1 MGHRLGTARYSGLA
15 VAALG
20 FAATVTSSIPLSA
33 QVTPPLRLVSTAWP
47 PFTNQAGQPRF
58 ASDLVDAAL
67 GRIGL
72 KADTTIVEP
81 AAFTTALLTG
91 PYDGSAAA
99 WKDDQR
105 EQVLLFSQAYLENR
119 LVLLGRKGADVSA
132 TDLSALKGKKVAI
145 VGGYAYGDIDS
156 AGPIFV
162 RTKGE
167 EDSLTELLRGQTD
180 YALMD
185 DLVVE
190 YLVEN
195 YAKEAQARL
204 QISSTPLI
212 KKPLYFAVRKNFP
225 DATRLITRFN
235 AELIGMIKDRTYHKL
250 LHVDWIRA
258 DIDGDGIPE
267 YIPATNEIGKTAPD
281 HAYSLVTVPTPIK
294 SGSLRFYLGGTI
306 YTDWATV
313 PDRYKITGSQHPDPA
328 RSTAS
333 VFKFVW

>member
-1 MGHRLGTARYSGLA
+1 MGHRLGTARSSGLA
-15 VAALG
+15 IAALG
-20 FAATVTSSIPLSA
+20 FAAIVTSSILLSA

-58 ASDLVDAAL
+58 ASDLVDSAL

-81 AAFTTALLTG
+81 AAFTPALLTG

-132 TDLSALKGKKVAI
+132 TELGALKGKKIAI

-156 AGPIFV
+156 AGPVFV

-167 EDSLTELLRGQTD
+167 EDSLTELLRGQVD

-195 YAKEAQARL
+195 YAKEAQTRL

-225 DATRLITRFN
+225 DAARLITRFN
-235 AELIGMIKDRTYHKL
+235 AELVGMIKDRTYHKL

-267 YIPATNEIGKTAPD
+267 YIPASNEIGKTAPD

-294 SGSLRFYLGGTI
+294 PGSSRFYLGGTI

-313 PDRYKITGSQHPDPA
+313 PDKYKISGSQHPDPS